1 MPQSNKKFLTAVV
14 SLFLIFSVAVISYA
28 WFAGIYKPGKVGF
41 NPGSNADLPP
51 MRIWMYTSEEDLA
64 YLKEHPEVGEGDQ
77 EGEAGEGD
85 QEGEAGEGEAGEG
98 EEEATAGWEEVL
110 DTQDKNFIRTDSSYG
125 IPSAAGTATDGIYS
139 FQMNK
144 LHFGVI
150 DNLISLKEDNIIYL
164 RLEVNSATT
173 GGDSMTFG
181 FSYVTAE
188 EGVLTVTDLYNAIE
202 LYDGEGNL
210 ANSATLQSKIK
221 FDDCP
226 HVEEN
231 GVTTDQIQMNR
242 TDGKLNLSSSAH
254 FLQIAAAVT
263 TNGALTPDDGDF
275 KNLTFTPYSLMG
287 DTGTLDIKSVIGADY
302 SGTYYIYLKLAPNLD
317 FFVLQEDL
325 LDQFIPAHI
334 FFDAKLELTI
344 H

>member
-28 WFAGIYKPGKVGF
+28 WFAGIYEPGKVGF
-41 NPGSNADLPP
+41 TPGSNADLPP

-77 EGEAGEGD
+77 EGEAGEG
-85 QEGEAGEGEAGEG
+85 
-98 EEEATAGWEEVL
+98 EEEVTTEAATTGWEEVP
-110 DTQDKNFIRTDSSYG
+110 DTQTDKNGNSLSFIRSESSYG
-125 IPSAAGTATDGIYS
+125 IPSAAGTANNSIYS
-139 FQMNK
+139 FHMQK

-181 FSYVTAE
+181 FSYVTE
-188 EGVLTVTDLYNAIE
+188 TEGVLTVTDLYNAIE
-202 LYDGEGNL
+202 LYDGDGEL
-210 ANSATLQSKIK
+210 ADSATLQSKIK

-226 HVEEN
+226 RVVEN
-231 GVTTDQIQMNR
+231 DVTTNKIQMNR
-242 TDGKLNLSSSAH
+242 TDGKLNLSSSAR

-263 TNGALTPDDGDF
+263 TDNDVVPGTEAF
-275 KNLTFTPYSLMG
+275 KALTFTPYSLMG